1 MAALLDLRM
10 PGVYTQEIP
19 TLPPTVGVIPS
30 AVPVF
35 IGYTEKAEKK
45 GESLLLKPT
54 RVKSM
59 KEYQDWFGAPP
70 KVDITVDIDDTEGVS
85 PKPSVNVVY
94 PVKMDFKMY
103 HSMLFYYAN
112 C

>member
-19 TLPPTVGVIPS
+19 TLPPTVGVIQS

-35 IGYTEKAEKK
+35 IGYTEKAMKK
-45 GESLLLKPT
+45 GDDFTMKPT

-59 KEYQDWFGAPP
+59 KEFEDWFGGPP
-70 KVDITVDIDDTEGVS
+70 AVDIKVDVDASTAV
-85 PKPSVNVVY
+85 PAVRVL
-94 PVKMDFKMY
+94 PVTMEYKMY
-103 HSMLFYYAN
+103 FSMLFYYAN
-112 C
+112 